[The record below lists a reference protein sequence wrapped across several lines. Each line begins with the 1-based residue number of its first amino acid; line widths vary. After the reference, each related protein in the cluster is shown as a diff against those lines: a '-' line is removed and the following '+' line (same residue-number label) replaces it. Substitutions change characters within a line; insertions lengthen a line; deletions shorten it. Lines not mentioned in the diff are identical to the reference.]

1 MALLLDLAQDAH
13 PAGPREALRLLEQV
27 SALAHGY
34 ATLDTDGFLS
44 DARPSDGDVAARATR
59 AAEGL
64 VRGGALGRA

>member
-1 MALLLDLAQDAH
+1 
-13 PAGPREALRLLEQV
+13 LLEQV

-59 AAEGL
+59 AAAGL
-64 VRGGALGRA
+64 VRGGGPC